1 MRSLPI
7 MTGVLTIV
15 LVGGIGLSLLSAGST
30 TWGAILL
37 GFAALRAVL
46 MLLQIQR
53 IRQAQAERDRDLQ
66 D

>member
-15 LVGGIGLSLLSAGST
+15 LIGGIGISLLSAGST
-30 TWGAILL
+30 LWGGLLL

-46 MLLQIQR
+46 MVLQIQR
-53 IRQAQAERDRDLQ
+53 LHQEQSERERDERP
-66 D
+66 